1 MKGFE
6 EPYEKSWS
14 EDEEDICETEDSD
27 WEEFC
32 IQVCLLVE
40 YSELWYTTGN
50 ESYRQK
56 MLYAGTGLWLY
67 MEEELQE
74 VCGQPVDISL
84 VYIFILD
91 YLVGK
96 ENCETIVE
104 MLSFLQNGG
113 NEEFFDL
120 EYAIF
125 KIVQMAKILYETEME
140 VQGERMLK
148 ELRGFALESGTSEV
162 DDMVRGIIMNEEAS
176 FYLEYDPQMS
186 WILYQKYSSQ
196 MRTADEAGC
205 VVFCSELSE
214 LMLSESYEK
223 AILLINDAWSH
234 VSEIKDELTEKQ
246 LCQLYYR
253 YAAFHVIC
261 CEEYGYL
268 EDLEEIFKR
277 LDEESPET
285 ETEITAADPELD
297 FIRMNIAYLLLVKSV
312 YDRISARY
320 LHHAQVFYDLSKKY
334 DEVLRESPALNHKIA
349 AHYLS
354 CVYEEMGENLVAESY
369 LKEAAR
375 MADDYPNSDVDYY
388 VLSNLLLIYLK
399 QNNLQE
405 GMPLAEKLAYKIE
418 NGQYPENITRDQ
430 VMANIFMIANC
441 FVLEGSR
448 EKAVGIIRDNL
459 KLIRTGETHDIHIVS
474 AVYRAMI
481 SWTIR
486 REQALT
492 DAEGREFR
500 QYLDAVEKSPHFTEL
515 RTPELLEH
523 WGVKMILYWNLRD
536 VSPYEEILEQYQ
548 SLLMKGVSL
557 SQEREVS
564 FCSGVLA
571 AVGMRLE
578 EYELAESLAGMSLSL
593 HMHSLGKALV
603 YQNRKR
609 LEAAIGGS
617 YNSVYMT
624 CYSIFHERAKT
635 EELYSIVLNWKD
647 PVSLITV
654 FRNETLEKQ
663 ESVRKLSEEI
673 NHLMDLQADKEV
685 NLLYGKGN
693 AGGEEISQRIEEL
706 EYEFARMVNGDYKF
720 QPFSIEELM
729 ERMPDNTAFLEY
741 FTYYEE
747 LYNVYLDAEYLD
759 EDFLLFEKR
768 QIDIFCFVKVK
779 GVCRVKRFQVP
790 DMIAM
795 QKEILFCWR
804 EMGKR
809 THKKLD
815 ESRRRL
821 YEALIKPVEK
831 ELDGV
836 KQLLIAPDSIL
847 NNFPF
852 EFLLDG
858 SGDMLGEKYEIA
870 MVNSGR
876 DILRKAGDEFGS
888 HFVVVGNPA
897 YDFEREREIDE
908 DVRKTSLRKAIKE
921 LPFSELEAYMV
932 ADELNAVPC
941 VGLEADKKVVDRIR
955 GARWAHLATHGIS
968 DISVSQDA
976 WYSSALLFAGAENW
990 RKTGILYGRFGNGMV
1005 TADEISRMKL
1015 KNTEMVVLSACFAGR
1030 VSYSNL
1036 AGIRSAFRDAG
1047 VKYVVSA
1054 LWEVDDMAAAI
1065 FMKQFYQ
1072 YLKEYSVPAALWKT
1086 KEYLRSLT
1094 IDQTEE
1100 FFREQIKKYQDFRIK
1115 GIDRGLEY
1123 LRYQRQKYT
1132 GEYKLYE
1139 DPYYWSAFICV
1150 QNAF

>member
-6 EPYEKSWS
+6 EPYEKLWS
-14 EDEEDICETEDSD
+14 EDEEEICETEDSE
-27 WEEFC
+27 WEDFC
-32 IQVCLLVE
+32 IQVCLLVKC
-40 YSELWYTTGN
+40 SELWDTTGN
-50 ESYRQK
+50 VSHRSE
-56 MLYAGTGLWLY
+56 MLYTGIYLWMH

-74 VCGQPVDISL
+74 VYGQPADIAL

-96 ENCETIVE
+96 ENCKTIVE
-104 MLSFLQNGG
+104 MLPFLQNCG

-120 EYAIF
+120 EYAVF
-125 KIVQMAKILYETEME
+125 KIVQMAQILYEGEME

-148 ELRGFALESGTSEV
+148 ELRGFALESGASEV
-162 DDMVRGIIMNEEAS
+162 DDMVRGIIMNAEAS
-176 FYLEYDPQMS
+176 FYLEYDPQKS

-196 MRTADEAGC
+196 MWAADEAGC
-205 VVFCSELSE
+205 VVLCSELSE
-214 LMLSESYEK
+214 LLLSESYEK

-234 VSEIKDELTEKQ
+234 VSGTKRELTEKQ
-246 LCQLYYR
+246 LCQLHYR

-261 CEEYGYL
+261 CQEYGYL
-268 EDLEEIFKR
+268 KDLEEIFKR
-277 LDEESPET
+277 LDEEDWEP
-285 ETEITAADPELD
+285 DPEMD
-297 FIRMNIAYLLLVKSV
+297 YIRMNIAYLLLVKAA
-312 YDRISARY
+312 YDRVSRRY
-320 LHHAQVFYDLSKKY
+320 LHHAHVFYELSKKY
-334 DEVLRESPALNHKIA
+334 DATLRESPALNHKVA

-354 CVYEEMGENLVAESY
+354 CVYEEMGEDLVAESY
-369 LKEAAR
+369 MKEAAR
-375 MADDYPNSDVDYY
+375 MGEDYPNSNVDYY
-388 VLSNLLLIYLK
+388 VLSNLLLIFLK

-405 GMPLAEKLAYKIE
+405 GMPLAEKLAYKID
-418 NGQYPENITRDQ
+418 NGQYPVNITGDQ
-430 VMANIFMIANC
+430 IMGNIFMIANC
-441 FVLEGSR
+441 FVLGGSM
-448 EKAVGIIRDNL
+448 EKAVKIIRDNL
-459 KLIRTGETHDIHIVS
+459 KHIRVGEAHDIHIVS
-474 AVYRAMI
+474 AVYRALI
-481 SWTIR
+481 SWTISLG
-486 REQALT
+486 EALT
-492 DAEGREFR
+492 DGEGRKFR
-500 QYLDAVEKSPHFTEL
+500 QCLDALEKSPHFTEL

-523 WGVKMILYWNLRD
+523 WGVKMLLYWNLGD
-536 VSPYEEILEQYQ
+536 LSPYEEILEQYQ
-548 SLLMKGVSL
+548 RLLMKGVSL
-557 SQEREVS
+557 SQEKEIS

-571 AVGMRLE
+571 AVGMRVE
-578 EYELAESLAGMSLSL
+578 EYELAKSLAGMSLSL
-593 HMHSLGKALV
+593 HMRSLGKALV

-609 LEAAIGGS
+609 LEAVIGGS
-617 YNSVYMT
+617 HNSVYMT

-663 ESVRKLSEEI
+663 ASVRQLSEEI
-673 NHLMDLQADKEV
+673 NHLMDLQADREV
-685 NLLYGKGN
+685 NLLYGKEIP
-693 AGGEEISQRIEEL
+693 GGDEIVQRIEEL
-706 EYEFARMVNGDYKF
+706 EYQFARRVRGEYEF
-720 QPFSIEELM
+720 RPFGIEELM

-768 QIDIFCFVKVK
+768 QIDIFCFVKVN
-779 GVCRVKRFQVP
+779 GVCRVKRFRVP

-809 THKKLD
+809 VHKKLD

-831 ELDGV
+831 ELGGV
-836 KQLLIAPDSIL
+836 KRLLIAPDSIL

-858 SGDMLGEKYEIA
+858 SGDMLGERYEIA

-876 DILRKAGDEFGS
+876 DILRKAVDEFGS

-897 YDFEREREIDE
+897 YDLKRERETDE
-908 DVRKTSLRKAIKE
+908 KARKTSLRRAIKE

-932 ADELNAVPC
+932 ADELKTVPC
-941 VGLEADKKVVDRIR
+941 VGLEADKKVIDRIR

-976 WYSSALLFAGAENW
+976 WYSSALLFAGAESW
-990 RKTGILYGRFGNGMV
+990 RKTGILYDRFGNGMV

-1015 KNTEMVVLSACFAGR
+1015 KHTEMVVLSACFAGR
-1030 VSYSNL
+1030 VSYTNL

-1072 YLKEYSVPAALWKT
+1072 YLKEYSVPVALWKT
-1086 KEYLRSLT
+1086 KEYLRRIT
-1094 IDQTEE
+1094 ISQTEV
-1100 FFREQIKKYQDFRIK
+1100 FFKNQMEKYQDFRIR

-1123 LRYQRQKYT
+1123 LRYLREKYT

-1150 QNAF
+1150 QNTF